1 MPSTV
6 AADNESLT
14 SYLRQRFIV
23 SKADVKCSNDTLF
36 CVSSP
41 EKIRSFDPGPKIA
54 SRAFRS
60 PALVASTSALPAS
73 AGEAKVLCA
82 SSVAARF
89 WDLLHEARDIDNAKS
104 ASGVNRKFV
113 KKAPRRERDRAT
125 AALGAQDLSPRREK
139 V

>member
-1 MPSTV
+1 LKMAQDSCLSDRDTMPSTV

-54 SRAFRS
+54 SGRS
-60 PALVASTSALPAS
+60 GHPP
-73 AGEAKVLCA
+73 
-82 SSVAARF
+82 
-89 WDLLHEARDIDNAKS
+89 W
-104 ASGVNRKFV
+104 
-113 KKAPRRERDRAT
+113 
-125 AALGAQDLSPRREK
+125 
-139 V
+139 